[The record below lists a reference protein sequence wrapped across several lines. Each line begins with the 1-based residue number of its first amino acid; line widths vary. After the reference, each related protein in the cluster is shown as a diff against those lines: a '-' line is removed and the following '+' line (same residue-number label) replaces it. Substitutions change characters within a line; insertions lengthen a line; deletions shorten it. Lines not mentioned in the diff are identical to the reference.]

1 MTEHVCAECENPR
14 EDSTSVCSA
23 CGAPPQQEQRTDSET
38 MGGVRAADLEPYT
51 ALRYIARLFK
61 VMAVLMMIMLIG
73 EVVMGVMTAGTAA
86 ITTLIVEATRMLVLA
101 GFLWAA
107 GDLALLLIDMGH
119 DIRVSRI
126 LLWRMNA
133 EMHRV
138 SEENAGSGPVQ
149 ERRGSARET

>member
-1 MTEHVCAECENPR
+1 
-14 EDSTSVCSA
+14 
-23 CGAPPQQEQRTDSET
+23 

-61 VMAVLMMIMLIG
+61 VLAVLMMIMLIG
-73 EVVMGVMTAGTAA
+73 EVVMGIMAEGRAA
-86 ITTLIVEATRMLVLA
+86 ITTLIVEATRLLVLA
-101 GFLWAA
+101 GLLWSA

-119 DIRVSRI
+119 DVRVSRI

-138 SEENAGSGPVQ
+138 SDENAKSTSGQ
-149 ERRGSARET
+149 ERRGSPRTM